1 MKLFHDVLQQ
11 MRALLP
17 EQPALS
23 AAYRSDLCAESGDK
37 NAILFRSDTA
47 YELGGSGKPGVS
59 SVLFG
64 EIDASQDE
72 VLVYGKDLCE
82 LTQDTAFAHLTI
94 VQLKEHSEE
103 DLRYEQLKEIGF
115 RLFQLYPEGYHIRVS
130 PSAAREQV
138 RVAKSALQG
147 AFPLSFINIGCSL
160 IRLLREHED
169 VARVQT
175 VFITGENVDYAALA
189 ALARK
194 AKSITEAVQ
203 HTLQFGEL
211 DCASCKMKPI
221 CDEVEGL
228 RELHMKKEKEKR
240 NHGA

>member
-115 RLFQLYPEGYHIRVS
+115 RLFQLYPKGYHIRIS
-130 PSAAREQV
+130 PSAGREQV
-138 RVAKSALQG
+138 RVAK
-147 AFPLSFINIGCSL
+147 
-160 IRLLREHED
+160 D
-169 VARVQT
+169 
-175 VFITGENVDYAALA
+175 ALA
-189 ALARK
+189 GPAPEPFVGMDHHVRDPDADLSEGFLCGRKGIFVGKVRKPVIVIALH
-194 AKSITEAVQ
+194 IPFQ
-203 HTLQFGEL
+203 
-211 DCASCKMKPI
+211 
-221 CDEVEGL
+221 
-228 RELHMKKEKEKR
+228 
-240 NHGA
+240 